1 MHGGKPSE
9 PFLPMSVY
17 HFPRWTDRLRPIMG
31 IAAVLV
37 PTYLV
42 VLVAYAFS
50 ADNLNVGYA
59 PEQPIPFS
67 HQLHAGELGM
77 DCRYCH
83 NTVDQGAAASIP
95 PTSTC
100 LNCHTRV
107 RTDSKLLAPLFEAA
121 ETGEP
126 IEWVRVHDLPEFAY
140 FNHSA
145 HLSAGVSCVSC
156 HGRVDQMEVVR
167 QEQPLSMGWCLECH
181 RDPAPH
187 IRPQEHLT
195 DLAWKPEV
203 FPGARAL
210 GEELIQERNINPRTD
225 CTACHR

>member
-1 MHGGKPSE
+1 
-9 PFLPMSVY
+9 
-17 HFPRWTDRLRPIMG
+17 MG
-31 IAAVLV
+31 IAAVVV

-50 ADNLNVGYA
+50 ADNLNPGYA

-83 NTVDQGAAASIP
+83 NTVEKGAQASIP
-95 PTSTC
+95 TTETC
-100 LNCHTRV
+100 LNCHKNV
-107 RTDSKLLAPLFEAA
+107 RTESKLLAPLWEARDS
-121 ETGEP
+121 GKP
-126 IEWVRVHDLPEFAY
+126 IEWVRVHDIAEYAY

-156 HGRVDQMEVVR
+156 HGRVDQMEVV
-167 QEQPLSMGWCLECH
+167 EQVEPLNMGWCLDCH

-187 IRPQEHLT
+187 LRPQEFLT
-195 DLAWKPEV
+195 DLGWEPEV
-203 FPGARAL
+203 YPGARAL
-210 GEELIQERNINPRTD
+210 GEQIMADRNVMPRTD
-225 CTACHR
+225 CSTCHR